1 MVEFKSVSQL
11 DNYIKSYL
19 TGSEYLSDFS
29 VTGEISAYTVS
40 SRGHAYF
47 TIKDAEAVMGCVM
60 FSRYIAYTSF
70 TPTIGMKVTVTGCM
84 DFYAPSGKLQMQV
97 LTMKE
102 AGKGDLHEQ
111 YKQLFERLSK
121 EGLFAPEHKKPLPV
135 LPRRIG
141 VVTSA
146 SGRVISDIV
155 NTLRKRN
162 PYFDLLLYPA
172 SVQGENCPPEITEGI
187 NYFNEKKNV
196 DVIIVARG
204 GGSYE
209 DLFGFND
216 ERIARAVYD
225 CEIPVIS
232 AIGHEPDYTI
242 IDYVADLRA
251 ATPTAAAE
259 QVMASY
265 DDQKN
270 MVDNLALS
278 LDIAVNQYLGAKR
291 NVLDMLANH
300 KALHTPAFYA
310 KQQLLVVDKYRSSMN
325 TAMEAKI
332 TNLRSEQK
340 AILGKLESLNPTN
353 VLKRGYSYVSS
364 ADGKAVESAQSL
376 KKGDVIGIVFADG
389 KATGTI
395 TDTSFD
401 DRRSS

>member
-29 VTGEISAYTVS
+29 VTGEISQYTVS

-135 LPRRIG
+135 LPKRIG

-172 SVQGENCPPEITEGI
+172 SVQGENCPPEIAAGV

-216 ERIARAVYD
+216 ERIARAVYECD
-225 CEIPVIS
+225 IPVIS

-265 DDQKN
+265 NDQKN

-278 LDIAVNQYLGAKR
+278 LDIAVNAYISSR
-291 NVLDMLANH
+291 RSVLDMLANH
-300 KALHTPAFYA
+300 KALHTPAFFA
-310 KQQLLVVDKYRSSMN
+310 KQQLLVVDKYRADMKA
-325 TAMEAKI
+325 AMEAKV
-332 TNLRSEQK
+332 TKLSGDQK
-340 AILGKLESLNPTN
+340 ALQGKLESLNPTN
-353 VLKRGYSYVSS
+353 VLKRGYSYVSG
-364 ADGKAVESAQSL
+364 ADGKAVESAASL
-376 KKGDVIGIVFADG
+376 NKGDVIGIVFADG

-395 TDTSFD
+395 TDTSYD

>member
-29 VTGEISAYTVS
+29 VTGEISQYTVS

-47 TIKDAEAVMGCVM
+47 TIKDPDSVMPCVM

-70 TPTIGMKVTVTGCM
+70 TPAIGTKVTVTGCM
-84 DFYAPSGKLQMQV
+84 DFYAPGGKLQMQV

-121 EGLFAPEHKKPLPV
+121 EGLFAPEHKKALPV
-135 LPRRIG
+135 LPKRIG

-172 SVQGENCPPEITEGI
+172 SVQGENCPPEVTDGI

-216 ERIARAVYD
+216 ERIARAVYE

-278 LDIAVNQYLGAKR
+278 LDIAVNQYIGAKR
-291 NVLDMLANH
+291 SLLEMLANH
-300 KALHTPAFYA
+300 KALHSPAFFA
-310 KQQLLVVDKYRSSMN
+310 QNQITVVEGYRSKMRS
-325 TAMEAKI
+325 AMEAKI
-332 TNLRSEQK
+332 TRLQSDYKNMQ
-340 AILGKLESLNPTN
+340 GKLESLNPTN

-364 ADGKAVESAQSL
+364 ADGKAVESASSL

-395 TDTSFD
+395 TDTSC
-401 DRRSS
+401 DRRTS

>member
-19 TGSEYLSDFS
+19 TGSEYLSDFQ

-47 TIKDAEAVMGCVM
+47 TIKDAEAVMPCVM
-60 FSRYIAYTSF
+60 FSRYLSYVSF
-70 TPTIGMKVTVTGCM
+70 TPAIGTKVTVTGGM
-84 DFYAPSGKLQMQV
+84 DFYVPNGKLQMQV

-111 YKQLFERLSK
+111 YKQLFEKLSK

-135 LPRRIG
+135 LPKRIG

-216 ERIARAVYD
+216 ESIARAVYA

-278 LDIAVNQYLGAKR
+278 LDIAVNQFIAAKR
-291 NVLDMLANH
+291 SNLDMLANH

-310 KQQLLVVDKYRSSMN
+310 KQQLLVVDKYRSAMN
-325 TAMEAKI
+325 TAMEAKV
-332 TNLRSEQK
+332 TSLQSEQK
-340 AILGKLESLNPTN
+340 TILGRLESLNPTN
-353 VLKRGYSYVSS
+353 VLKRGYSYVSN
-364 ADGKAVESAQSL
+364 ADGKAVESAASL

-389 KATGTI
+389 TAEGTI

-401 DRRSS
+401 NRRTS

>member
-29 VTGEISAYTVS
+29 VTGEISQYTVS

-135 LPRRIG
+135 LPKRIG

-172 SVQGENCPPEITEGI
+172 SVQGENCPPEIAAGV

-216 ERIARAVYD
+216 ERIARAVYE

-265 DDQKN
+265 NDQKN

-278 LDIAVNQYLGAKR
+278 LDIAVNAYISSR
-291 NVLDMLANH
+291 RSVLDMLANH
-300 KALHTPAFYA
+300 KALHTPAFFA
-310 KQQLLVVDKYRSSMN
+310 KQQLLVVDKYRADMKA
-325 TAMEAKI
+325 AMEAKV
-332 TNLRSEQK
+332 TKLSGDQK
-340 AILGKLESLNPTN
+340 ALQGKLESLNPTN
-353 VLKRGYSYVSS
+353 VLKRGYSYVSG
-364 ADGKAVESAQSL
+364 ADGKAVESAASL
-376 KKGDVIGIVFADG
+376 NKGDVIGIVFADG

-395 TDTSFD
+395 TDTSYD

>member
-29 VTGEISAYTVS
+29 VTGEISQYTVS

-47 TIKDAEAVMGCVM
+47 TIKDPDSVMPCVM

-70 TPTIGMKVTVTGCM
+70 TPAIGTKVTVTGCM
-84 DFYAPSGKLQMQV
+84 DFYAPGGKLQMQV

-121 EGLFAPEHKKPLPV
+121 ECLFAPEHKKALPV
-135 LPRRIG
+135 LPKRIG

-172 SVQGENCPPEITEGI
+172 SVQGENCPPEVTDGI

-216 ERIARAVYD
+216 ERIARAVYE

-278 LDIAVNQYLGAKR
+278 LDIAVNQYIGAKR
-291 NVLDMLANH
+291 SLLEMLANH
-300 KALHTPAFYA
+300 KALHSPAFFA
-310 KQQLLVVDKYRSSMN
+310 QNQITVVEGYRSKMRS
-325 TAMEAKI
+325 AMEAKI
-332 TNLRSEQK
+332 TRLQSDYKNMQ
-340 AILGKLESLNPTN
+340 GKLESLNPTN

-364 ADGKAVESAQSL
+364 ADGKAVESASSL

-389 KATGTI
+389 EATGTI
-395 TDTSFD
+395 TDTSC
-401 DRRSS
+401 DRRTS

>member
-29 VTGEISAYTVS
+29 VTGEISQYTVS

-47 TIKDAEAVMGCVM
+47 TIKDPDSVMPCVM

-70 TPTIGMKVTVTGCM
+70 TPAIGTKVTVTGCM
-84 DFYAPSGKLQMQV
+84 DFYAPGGKLQMQV

-111 YKQLFERLSK
+111 FKQLFERLSK
-121 EGLFAPEHKKPLPV
+121 EGLFAPEHKKALPV
-135 LPRRIG
+135 LPKRIG

-172 SVQGENCPPEITEGI
+172 SVQGENCPPEITDGI

-216 ERIARAVYD
+216 ERIARAVYE

-278 LDIAVNQYLGAKR
+278 LDIAVNQYIGAKR
-291 NVLDMLANH
+291 SLLEMLANH
-300 KALHTPAFYA
+300 KALHSPAFFA
-310 KQQLLVVDKYRSSMN
+310 QNQITVVEGYRSKMRS
-325 TAMEAKI
+325 AMEAKI
-332 TNLRSEQK
+332 TRLQSDYKNMQ
-340 AILGKLESLNPTN
+340 GKLESLNPTN

-364 ADGKAVESAQSL
+364 ADGKAVESASSI

-395 TDTSFD
+395 TDTSC
-401 DRRSS
+401 DRRTS

>member
-19 TGSEYLSDFS
+19 TGSEYLSDFQ
-29 VTGEISAYTVS
+29 VTGEISAYMVS
-40 SRGHAYF
+40 ARGHAYF
-47 TIKDAEAVMGCVM
+47 TIKDAEAVMNCVM
-60 FSRYIAYTSF
+60 FSRYLAYTSF
-70 TPTIGMKVTVTGCM
+70 TPTIGMKVTVTGGM

-135 LPRRIG
+135 LPKRIG

-172 SVQGENCPPEITEGI
+172 SVQGENCPPEITAGV

-216 ERIARAVYD
+216 ESIARAVYA

-310 KQQLLVVDKYRSSMN
+310 QQQLLVVDKFRSAMN
-325 TAMEAKI
+325 TAMEAKV
-332 TNLRSEQK
+332 TKLRSEQNT
-340 AILGKLESLNPTN
+340 ILGKLESLNPTN

-364 ADGKAVESAQSL
+364 ADGKAVESAASL

>member
-29 VTGEISAYTVS
+29 VTGEISAYMVS

-47 TIKDAEAVMGCVM
+47 TIKDADAVMSCVM
-60 FSRYIAYTSF
+60 FSRYLAYASF
-70 TPTIGMKVTVTGCM
+70 VPAIGVKVTVTGSI
-84 DFYAPSGKLQMQV
+84 DFYVAGGKLQMQV
-97 LTMKE
+97 VSIKE

-111 YKQLFERLSK
+111 YKQLFDRLSK

-172 SVQGENCPPEITEGI
+172 SVQGENCPPEVTAGI
-187 NYFNEKKNV
+187 RYFNEKKNV

-216 ERIARAVYD
+216 ESIARAVYD
-225 CEIPVIS
+225 CDIPVIS

-278 LDIAVNQYLGAKR
+278 LDIAINQFIDAR
-291 NVLDMLANH
+291 RSRLDMLANH
-300 KALHTPAFYA
+300 KALHTPAFFA
-310 KQQLLVVDKYRSSMN
+310 QQQLLVVDKFRSQMKN
-325 TAMEAKI
+325 LMEAKV
-332 TNLRSEQK
+332 TSLQSEQK
-340 AILGKLESLNPTN
+340 SMRGELESLNPTN
-353 VLKRGYSYVSS
+353 VLKRGYSYVSDS
-364 ADGKAVESAQSL
+364 DGRAVESASSL
-376 KKGDVIGIVFADG
+376 KKGDSIGIVFADG

-395 TDTSFD
+395 TDTSYD
-401 DRRSS
+401 DRRTS

>member
-29 VTGEISAYTVS
+29 VTGEISAYMVS

-47 TIKDAEAVMGCVM
+47 TIKDADAVMSCVM
-60 FSRYIAYTSF
+60 FSRYLAYASF
-70 TPTIGMKVTVTGCM
+70 VPAIGMKVTVSGSI
-84 DFYAPSGKLQMQV
+84 DFYVAGGKLQMQAV
-97 LTMKE
+97 SIKE

-111 YKQLFERLSK
+111 YMQLFDRLSK

-172 SVQGENCPPEITEGI
+172 SVQGENCPPEVTAGI

-216 ERIARAVYD
+216 ESIARAVFD
-225 CEIPVIS
+225 CAIPVIS

-278 LDIAVNQYLGAKR
+278 LDIAINQF
-291 NVLDMLANH
+291 LDARRSRLDVLANH

-310 KQQLLVVDKYRSSMN
+310 QQQLLVVDKYRSQMK
-325 TAMEAKI
+325 TCMESKV
-332 TNLRSEQK
+332 TSLQSEQK
-340 AILGKLESLNPTN
+340 NMQGKLESLNPTN
-353 VLKRGYSYVSS
+353 VLRRGYSYVSD
-364 ADGKAVESAQSL
+364 ADGRAVESASSL
-376 KKGDVIGIVFADG
+376 KKGDMIGIVFADG

-401 DRRSS
+401 DRRTS

>member
-19 TGSEYLSDFS
+19 TGSEYLSDFQ

-47 TIKDAEAVMGCVM
+47 TIKDAEAVMPCVM
-60 FSRYIAYTSF
+60 FSRYLSYVSF
-70 TPTIGMKVTVTGCM
+70 APAIGTKVTVTGCM
-84 DFYAPSGKLQMQV
+84 DFYAPGGKLQMQV

-121 EGLFAPEHKKPLPV
+121 EGLFAPEHKKTLPV

-172 SVQGENCPPEITEGI
+172 SVQGENCPPEITAGI

-216 ERIARAVYD
+216 ESIARAVYA

-278 LDIAVNQYLGAKR
+278 LDIAINQFLGAKR
-291 NVLDMLANH
+291 SNLDMLANH

-310 KQQLLVVDKYRSSMN
+310 KQQLLIVDKYRSAMN
-325 TAMEAKI
+325 TAMEAKV

-340 AILGKLESLNPTN
+340 TIMGRLESLNPTN
-353 VLKRGYSYVSS
+353 VLKRGYSYVSN
-364 ADGKAVESAQSL
+364 ADGKAVESAASL

-389 KATGTI
+389 TAEGTI

-401 DRRSS
+401 NRRTS

>member
-29 VTGEISAYTVS
+29 VTGEISQYTVS

-47 TIKDAEAVMGCVM
+47 TIKDPDSVMPCVM
-60 FSRYIAYTSF
+60 FSRYLAYTSF
-70 TPTIGMKVTVTGCM
+70 TPTIGMKITVTGCM
-84 DFYAPSGKLQMQV
+84 DFYAPGGKLQMQV

-172 SVQGENCPPEITEGI
+172 SVQGENCPPEITAGVR
-187 NYFNEKKNV
+187 YFNEKKNV

-216 ERIARAVYD
+216 ESIARAVYE

-251 ATPTAAAE
+251 ATPTSAAE

-278 LDIAVNQYLGAKR
+278 LDIAVNQYLTAKR

-310 KQQLLVVDKYRSSMN
+310 QQQLLVVDKLKTAMN
-325 TAMEAKI
+325 TAMEAKV
-332 TNLRSEQK
+332 TRLKSEQETVM
-340 AILGKLESLNPTN
+340 GRLESLNPTN
-353 VLKRGYSYVSS
+353 VLKRGYSYVSG
-364 ADGKAVESAQSL
+364 ADGKAVESAASL

-389 KATGTI
+389 AATGTI

>member
-47 TIKDAEAVMGCVM
+47 TIKDTEAVMGCVM

-172 SVQGENCPPEITEGI
+172 SVQGENCPLEITAGV

>member
-29 VTGEISAYTVS
+29 VTGEISQYTVS

-47 TIKDAEAVMGCVM
+47 TIKDPDSVMPCVM
-60 FSRYIAYTSF
+60 FSRYLAYTSF
-70 TPTIGMKVTVTGCM
+70 TPTIGMKITVTGCM
-84 DFYAPSGKLQMQV
+84 DFYAPGGKLQMQV

-172 SVQGENCPPEITEGI
+172 SVQGENCPPEITAGVR
-187 NYFNEKKNV
+187 YFNEKKNV

-216 ERIARAVYD
+216 ESIARAVYE
-225 CEIPVIS
+225 CGIPVIS

-278 LDIAVNQYLGAKR
+278 LDIAVNQYLTAKR
-291 NVLDMLANH
+291 NVLDMFANH

-310 KQQLLVVDKYRSSMN
+310 QQQLLVVDKLKTAMN
-325 TAMEAKI
+325 TAMEAKV
-332 TNLRSEQK
+332 TRLKSEQETVM
-340 AILGKLESLNPTN
+340 GRLESLNPTN
-353 VLKRGYSYVSS
+353 VLKRGYSYVSG
-364 ADGKAVESAQSL
+364 ADGKAVESAASL

-389 KATGTI
+389 AATGTI

>member
-29 VTGEISAYTVS
+29 VTGEISAYMVS

-47 TIKDAEAVMGCVM
+47 TIKDADAVMSCVM
-60 FSRYIAYTSF
+60 FSRYLAYASF
-70 TPTIGMKVTVTGCM
+70 VPAIGMKVTVSGSI
-84 DFYAPSGKLQMQV
+84 DFYVAGGKLQMQAV
-97 LTMKE
+97 SIKE

-111 YKQLFERLSK
+111 YKQLFDRLSK

-172 SVQGENCPPEITEGI
+172 SVQGENCPSEVTAGI

-216 ERIARAVYD
+216 ESIARAVFD
-225 CEIPVIS
+225 CAIPVIS

-278 LDIAVNQYLGAKR
+278 LDIAINQF
-291 NVLDMLANH
+291 LDARRSRLDVLANH

-310 KQQLLVVDKYRSSMN
+310 QQQLLVVDKYRSQMK
-325 TAMEAKI
+325 TCMESKV
-332 TNLRSEQK
+332 TSLQSEQK
-340 AILGKLESLNPTN
+340 NMQGKLESLNPTN
-353 VLKRGYSYVSS
+353 VLRRGYSYVSD
-364 ADGKAVESAQSL
+364 ADGRAVESASSL
-376 KKGDVIGIVFADG
+376 KKGDMIGIVFADG

-401 DRRSS
+401 DRRTS

>member
-29 VTGEISAYTVS
+29 VTGEISQYIISA
-40 SRGHAYF
+40 RGHAYF
-47 TIKDAEAVMGCVM
+47 TIKDAEAVMNCVM

-135 LPRRIG
+135 LPKRIG

-216 ERIARAVYD
+216 ERIARAVYE
-225 CEIPVIS
+225 CGIPVIS

-278 LDIAVNQYLGAKR
+278 LDISVNQYLGAKR

-310 KQQLLVVDKYRSSMN
+310 QQQLLVVDKYRSAMN

-332 TNLRSEQK
+332 TSLRSEQNS
-340 AILGKLESLNPTN
+340 ILGRLESLNPTN
-353 VLKRGYSYVSS
+353 VLKRGYSYVSG
-364 ADGKAVESAQSL
+364 ADGKAVESASSL

>member
-19 TGSEYLSDFS
+19 TGSEYLSDFQ

-47 TIKDAEAVMGCVM
+47 TIKDADAVMPCVM
-60 FSRYIAYTSF
+60 FSRYFSYVSF
-70 TPTIGMKVTVTGCM
+70 TPAIGTKVTVTGCM
-84 DFYAPSGKLQMQV
+84 DFYVPGGKLQMQV
-97 LTMKE
+97 MTMKE

-111 YKQLFERLSK
+111 YKQLFEKLSK
-121 EGLFAPEHKKPLPV
+121 EGLFAPEHKKQLPV

-216 ERIARAVYD
+216 ESIARAVYA

-278 LDIAVNQYLGAKR
+278 LDIAVNQFLGAKR
-291 NVLDMLANH
+291 SNLDMLANH

-310 KQQLLVVDKYRSSMN
+310 KQQLLVVDKYRSAMN
-325 TAMEAKI
+325 TAMEAKV
-332 TNLRSEQK
+332 TSLQSEQK
-340 AILGKLESLNPTN
+340 TIMGKLESLNPTN
-353 VLKRGYSYVSS
+353 VLKRGYSYVSN
-364 ADGKAVESAQSL
+364 ADGKAVESAASL

-389 KATGTI
+389 TAEGTI

-401 DRRSS
+401 NRRTS

>member
-29 VTGEISAYTVS
+29 VTGEISQYIISA
-40 SRGHAYF
+40 RGHAYF
-47 TIKDAEAVMGCVM
+47 TIKDAEAVMNCVM

-135 LPRRIG
+135 LPKRIG

-146 SGRVISDIV
+146 SGRVISDVV

-216 ERIARAVYD
+216 ERIARAVYE
-225 CEIPVIS
+225 CGIPVIS

-310 KQQLLVVDKYRSSMN
+310 QQQLLVVDKYRSAMN

-332 TNLRSEQK
+332 TSLRSEQNS
-340 AILGKLESLNPTN
+340 ILGRLESLNPTN
-353 VLKRGYSYVSS
+353 VLKRGYSYVSG
-364 ADGKAVESAQSL
+364 ADGKAVESASSL

>member
-29 VTGEISAYTVS
+29 VTGEISAYMVS

-47 TIKDAEAVMGCVM
+47 TIKDADAVMSCVM
-60 FSRYIAYTSF
+60 FSRYLAYASF
-70 TPTIGMKVTVTGCM
+70 VPAIGMKVTVSGSI
-84 DFYAPSGKLQMQV
+84 DFYVAGGKLQMQAV
-97 LTMKE
+97 SIKE

-111 YKQLFERLSK
+111 YKQLFDRLSK

-172 SVQGENCPPEITEGI
+172 SVQGENCPPEVTAGI

-216 ERIARAVYD
+216 ESIARAVFD
-225 CEIPVIS
+225 CAIPVIS

-278 LDIAVNQYLGAKR
+278 LDIAINQF
-291 NVLDMLANH
+291 LDARRSRLDVLANH

-310 KQQLLVVDKYRSSMN
+310 QQQLLVVDKFRSQMK
-325 TAMEAKI
+325 TCMESKV
-332 TNLRSEQK
+332 TSLQSEQK
-340 AILGKLESLNPTN
+340 NMQGKLESLNPTN
-353 VLKRGYSYVSS
+353 VLRRGYSYVSD
-364 ADGKAVESAQSL
+364 ADGRAVESASSL
-376 KKGDVIGIVFADG
+376 KKGDMIGIVFADG

-401 DRRSS
+401 DRRTS

>member
-19 TGSEYLSDFS
+19 TGSEYLSDFQ
-29 VTGEISAYTVS
+29 VTGEISAYMVS
-40 SRGHAYF
+40 ARGHAYF
-47 TIKDAEAVMGCVM
+47 TIKDAEAVMNCVM
-60 FSRYIAYTSF
+60 FSRYLAYTSF
-70 TPTIGMKVTVTGCM
+70 TPTIGMKVTVTGGM

-97 LTMKE
+97 MTMKE

-135 LPRRIG
+135 LPKRIG

-172 SVQGENCPPEITEGI
+172 SVQGENCPPEITAGV

-216 ERIARAVYD
+216 ESIARAVYA

-278 LDIAVNQYLGAKR
+278 LDIAVNQYIGAKR

-310 KQQLLVVDKYRSSMN
+310 QQQLLVVDKYRSAMN
-325 TAMEAKI
+325 TAMEAKV
-332 TNLRSEQK
+332 TSLRSEQNT
-340 AILGKLESLNPTN
+340 ILGKLESLNPTN

-364 ADGKAVESAQSL
+364 ADGKAVESAASL

>member
-29 VTGEISAYTVS
+29 VTGEISAYTIS

-47 TIKDAEAVMGCVM
+47 TIKDADAVMSCVM
-60 FSRYIAYTSF
+60 FSRYIAYASF
-70 TPTIGMKVTVTGCM
+70 TPTIGMKVTVTGCI
-84 DFYAPSGKLQMQV
+84 DFYVPNGKLQMQV

-111 YKQLFERLSK
+111 YKQLFEKLSK
-121 EGLFAPEHKKPLPV
+121 EGLFDPEHKKSLPI
-135 LPRRIG
+135 LPKRIG

-172 SVQGENCPPEITEGI
+172 SVQGENCPPEVTDGI

-216 ERIARAVYD
+216 ERIARAVYA
-225 CEIPVIS
+225 CGIPVIS

-265 DDQKN
+265 NDQKN

-278 LDIAVNQYLGAKR
+278 LDIAINSYIGAKR
-291 NVLDMLANH
+291 SFLDMLANH
-300 KALHTPAFYA
+300 KALMTPAFYA
-310 KQQLLVVDKYRSSMN
+310 KQQLMLVDKYREAMKTS
-325 TAMEAKI
+325 MEARVTK
-332 TNLRSEQK
+332 LSGEQK
-340 AILGKLESLNPTN
+340 QLAGRLESLNPTN
-353 VLKRGYSYVSS
+353 VLKRGYSYVSDK
-364 ADGKAVESAQSL
+364 DGKAVESAASL

-389 KATGTI
+389 KASGEI
-395 TDTSFD
+395 IDTSFD
-401 DRRSS
+401 DRRTS

>member
-29 VTGEISAYTVS
+29 VTGEISAYMVS

-47 TIKDAEAVMGCVM
+47 TIKDADAVMSCVM
-60 FSRYIAYTSF
+60 FSRYLAYASF
-70 TPTIGMKVTVTGCM
+70 VPAIGMKVTVSGSI
-84 DFYAPSGKLQMQV
+84 DFYVAGGKLQMQAV
-97 LTMKE
+97 SIKE

-111 YKQLFERLSK
+111 YKQLFDRLSK

-172 SVQGENCPPEITEGI
+172 SVQGENCPPEVTAGI

-216 ERIARAVYD
+216 ESIARAVFD
-225 CEIPVIS
+225 CAIPVIS

-278 LDIAVNQYLGAKR
+278 LDIAINQF
-291 NVLDMLANH
+291 LDARRSRLDVLANH

-310 KQQLLVVDKYRSSMN
+310 QQQLLVVDKYRSQMK
-325 TAMEAKI
+325 TCMESKV
-332 TNLRSEQK
+332 TSLQSEQK
-340 AILGKLESLNPTN
+340 NMRGKLESLNPTN
-353 VLKRGYSYVSS
+353 VLRRGYSYVSD
-364 ADGKAVESAQSL
+364 ADGRAVESASSL
-376 KKGDVIGIVFADG
+376 KKGDMIGIVFADG

-401 DRRSS
+401 DRRTS